1 MIFQTV
7 SHIAEKIDARI
18 EGNPDLMLERLAA
31 LEAARE
37 GDLSFLA
44 NKKYESQLYTTEA
57 SAVIVHEDFVP
68 NEKLELTL
76 LRVADP
82 YSAFAMLQTEVAA
95 KMRPPREGREMPQ
108 LVDESARIGEG
119 VYLGAFC
126 YVGKNVV
133 LEKGCQIYPYSYIGD
148 GSVLGENTIVFPHV
162 TIYPETTVGRD
173 CIIHAGAR
181 IGGDGF
187 GFAPQADG
195 TFRKIPQLGRVI
207 LEDEVEVG
215 ANTTIDRAT
224 LGETVIRKGAK
235 LDNLVMVAHNV
246 EVGEGTAMAAQSG
259 IAGSSTLGK
268 HCLIGG
274 QAGIAGHIHLE
285 DGITLDAQTGVN
297 SSLSNKHKMYRGAPA
312 HPFRDQL
319 RMEVVSR
326 KLPELLRRIEA
337 LERKLASSGLE
348 GVD

>member
-1 MIFQTV
+1 MLSLTASQ
-7 SHIAEKIDARI
+7 IAEKINARVEGDAQI
-18 EGNPDLMLERLAA
+18 LLERLASLDTA
-31 LEAARE
+31 KQ

-44 NKKYESQLYTTEA
+44 NKKYESQLYATGA
-57 SAVIVHEDFVP
+57 SAVIVAEDFVP
-68 NEKLELTL
+68 KQKVNAVL

-82 YSAFAMLQTEVAA
+82 YNAFALLQTEVAA
-95 KMRPPREGREMPQ
+95 KMRPPRSGREEPQ
-108 LVDESARIGEG
+108 HVDPSASIGEG

-148 GSVLGENTIVFPHV
+148 GSVLGENTFVFPHV
-162 TIYPETTVGRD
+162 TIYPETAIGKN

-187 GFAPQADG
+187 GFAPQPDG
-195 TFRKIPQLGRVI
+195 SFRKIPQLGRVI

-224 LGETVIRKGAK
+224 LGETIIRKGAK
-235 LDNLVMVAHNV
+235 LDNLVMIAHNV

-259 IAGSSTLGK
+259 IAGSSKLGK

-274 QAGIAGHIHLE
+274 QAGIAGHISLE

-312 HPFRDQL
+312 QPFRDQL
-319 RMEVVSR
+319 RNEVVYR
-326 KLPELLRRIEA
+326 KLPELLRRIEE
-337 LERKLASSGLE
+337 LERKLDTGIQ